1 MFISLVV
8 HGLQA
13 VVISHNFQEVMENHP
28 ILVSGIGATVGG
40 IIIVV
45 GYTFGKILTY
55 SSLEYVIH
63 KLSCEIA
70 KSVIDAIFGTVLC
83 LKCGLYKI
91 YLKFI

>member
-70 KSVIDAIFGTVLC
+70 KSAIDAVFGMILC

-91 YLKFI
+91 YLKLI